1 MHHFRSATTP
11 VFAPCTLEKTALD
24 DVTAALTH
32 AIDESSAQILRLTHK
47 SRGHVSGQDHGY
59 SHIPLRLNSIELF
72 SMICKSALAIALSL
86 SPCAALCQ
94 TEGGTLPAETPL
106 ALRIDEHLPMRDGQP
121 VRAHLLYPVYAND
134 KLLLPKDTV
143 IAGSVVDLRS
153 DHSRRVRAVMGGD
166 FTPFHKPVVH
176 FTSFVLPDGTTI
188 PFTSDNAADGAPIFR
203 AIPTPPAKG
212 GFLHRQFDGLLS
224 VARNDVAIFTGPEK
238 TDRFVQFIYTQIPY
252 HPQRIDKGTAWTIET
267 AHSVELPALPAPA
280 VVAAAAPK
288 KRHFWDQPD
297 PPADPPSTD
306 TGSWIVQANL
316 DEPLSSETSKDG
328 QAIRATVAE
337 PIFNPDHTIAIPQG
351 STLIGAV
358 TRARPARKFG
368 RTGVL
373 TFSFGQLQIPHEE
386 TRTVETRLTGADSAR
401 DIALNSE
408 GQPKSKP
415 QDKISL
421 PILLALMASR
431 PLDQDEGKIGGGGN
445 TLGKNAVGG
454 AAGLGLVGTVIGLTG
469 VSPNVAAGIGYWGA
483 ARATY
488 YRWIAKGQ
496 KIDFAKNTRIVVETT
511 PRRSAPM
518 KPDQQP

>member
-1 MHHFRSATTP
+1 
-11 VFAPCTLEKTALD
+11 
-24 DVTAALTH
+24 
-32 AIDESSAQILRLTHK
+32 
-47 SRGHVSGQDHGY
+47 
-59 SHIPLRLNSIELF
+59 
-72 SMICKSALAIALSL
+72 MICKSALAFALFL
-86 SPCAALCQ
+86 SPCATLCQ

-121 VRAHLLYPVYAND
+121 VRGHLIYPIYAND

-143 IAGSVVDLRS
+143 VAGSVVELRS
-153 DHSRRVRAVMGGD
+153 DRPRRIRATLGGD
-166 FTPFHKPVVH
+166 FTPFKKPVVH
-176 FTSFVLPDGTTI
+176 FTSFLLPDGTAV
-188 PFTSDNAADGAPIFR
+188 PFTSDDAADGAPIFR

-212 GFLHRQFDGLLS
+212 GFLRRQFDTLLS
-224 VARNDVAIFTGPEK
+224 VARSDVAIFTGPEK
-238 TDRFVQFIYTQIPY
+238 GDRFVQFIYTQIPY
-252 HPQRIDKGTAWTIET
+252 HPQRIEKGTAWTIET
-267 AHSVELPALPAPA
+267 SHSVEIPALPASP
-280 VVAAAAPK
+280 VVAAEPPK
-288 KRHFWDQPD
+288 KHHFWEEPVPPSD
-297 PPADPPSTD
+297 PPNAD
-306 TGSWIVQANL
+306 TGSWIVEANL
-316 DEPLSSETSKDG
+316 DEPLSSETSKEG
-328 QAIRATVAE
+328 QTIKATVAE

-351 STLIGAV
+351 STLIGSV
-358 TRARPARKFG
+358 SRAKPAGKFG

-373 TFSFGQLQIPHEE
+373 TFNFRQLQIPHEE
-386 TRTVETRLTGADSAR
+386 TRIVETRLTGADSAR

-408 GQPKSKP
+408 GQARSKP

-431 PLDQDEGKIGGGGN
+431 PLDQDAGKNGGLGEGN
-445 TLGKNAVGG
+445 SLGKNAVGG

-518 KPDQQP
+518 KP

>member
-1 MHHFRSATTP
+1 
-11 VFAPCTLEKTALD
+11 
-24 DVTAALTH
+24 
-32 AIDESSAQILRLTHK
+32 
-47 SRGHVSGQDHGY
+47 
-59 SHIPLRLNSIELF
+59 
-72 SMICKSALAIALSL
+72 MICKSALAIVLTL

-121 VRAHLLYPVYAND
+121 VRAHLLYPVYANN
-134 KLLLPKDTV
+134 KLLLPKDTIV
-143 IAGSVVDLRS
+143 AGSVVELRS
-153 DHSRRVRAVMGGD
+153 DHPRRVRAVLGGD

-176 FTSFVLPDGTTI
+176 FTSFILPDGTII
-188 PFTSDNAADGAPIFR
+188 PFASDNAIDGAPIFR

-212 GFLHRQFDGLLS
+212 GFLRRQFDGLLS
-224 VARNDVAIFTGPEK
+224 VARTDVAIFTGPEK
-238 TDRFVQFIYTQIPY
+238 GDRFVQFIYTQIPY

-267 AHSVELPALPAPA
+267 SHSVELPALPAPP
-280 VVAAAAPK
+280 VIAAAAPSK
-288 KRHFWDQPD
+288 HHFWEEPD
-297 PPADPPSTD
+297 PPAEAAKTD

-316 DEPLSSETSKDG
+316 AEPLSSETSKDG
-328 QAIRATVAE
+328 QAIQATVAE
-337 PIFNPDHTIAIPQG
+337 PIYNPDHTIAIPQG
-351 STLIGAV
+351 STLIGSV
-358 TRARPARKFG
+358 TRAKPARKFG

-373 TFSFGQLQIPHEE
+373 TFNFGQLQVPHEE
-386 TRTVETRLTGADSAR
+386 TRTVQTRLTGADSAR
-401 DIALNSE
+401 DIALTSE

-431 PLDQDEGKIGGGGN
+431 PLDGDRDKIGGGGGN

-469 VSPNVAAGIGYWGA
+469 VSPNAAAGIGYYGA
-483 ARATY
+483 ARAFY

>member
-1 MHHFRSATTP
+1 
-11 VFAPCTLEKTALD
+11 
-24 DVTAALTH
+24 
-32 AIDESSAQILRLTHK
+32 
-47 SRGHVSGQDHGY
+47 
-59 SHIPLRLNSIELF
+59 
-72 SMICKSALAIALSL
+72 MICKSALALVLSL
-86 SPCAALCQ
+86 TPCAALCQ

-106 ALRIDEHLPMRDGQP
+106 ALRIDDHLPMRNGQP
-121 VRAHLLYPVYAND
+121 VRAHLLYPIYANN

-143 IAGSVVDLRS
+143 VAGSVVELRS
-153 DHSRRVRAVMGGD
+153 DHPRRVRAIMGGD

-176 FTSFVLPDGTTI
+176 FTSFVLPDGTSI
-188 PFTSDNAADGAPIFR
+188 PFTSDDAADGAPIFR
-203 AIPTPPAKG
+203 AIPTPAAKG
-212 GFLHRQFDGLLS
+212 GFIHRQFDGLLS
-224 VARNDVAIFTGPEK
+224 VARTDVAIFTGPEK
-238 TDRFVQFIYTQIPY
+238 ADRFVQFIYTQIPY

-267 AHSVELPALPAPA
+267 SHSIELPALPAPL
-280 VVAAAAPK
+280 VVAAEPPRK
-288 KRHFWDQPD
+288 PHFWEEPL

-306 TGSWIVQANL
+306 TGRWIVQANL
-316 DEPLSSETSKDG
+316 DDPLSSETSKDG
-328 QAIRATVAE
+328 QTIKATVAE
-337 PIFNPDHTIAIPQG
+337 PIYNPDHTIAIPQG
-351 STLIGAV
+351 STLIGSV

-373 TFSFGQLQIPHEE
+373 TFNFGQLQVPHEE

-401 DIALNSE
+401 DIALTSE

-431 PLDQDEGKIGGGGN
+431 PLDQDEHNGLAGGGGN

-454 AAGLGLVGTVIGLTG
+454 AAGLGLVGTIIGLTG
-469 VSPNVAAGIGYWGA
+469 VSPNVAAGIGYYGA
-483 ARATY
+483 ARAVY

-518 KPDQQP
+518 KSNSQP

>member
-1 MHHFRSATTP
+1 
-11 VFAPCTLEKTALD
+11 
-24 DVTAALTH
+24 
-32 AIDESSAQILRLTHK
+32 
-47 SRGHVSGQDHGY
+47 
-59 SHIPLRLNSIELF
+59 
-72 SMICKSALAIALSL
+72 MICKSALAIALYL
-86 SPCAALCQ
+86 SPCTAALCQ

-106 ALRIDEHLPMRDGQP
+106 ALRIDDHLPMRDGQP
-121 VRAHLLYPVYAND
+121 VRARLIYPVYAND

-143 IAGSVVDLRS
+143 VTGSVVELRN
-153 DHSRRVRAVMGGD
+153 DRSRRIRAGMGGD
-166 FTPFHKPVVH
+166 FTPFRKPVVH
-176 FTSFVLPDGTTI
+176 FTSFVFPDGTTI
-188 PFTSDNAADGAPIFR
+188 PFTSDDAADGAPIFR

-212 GFLHRQFDGLLS
+212 GFIHRQWDGLLS
-224 VARNDVAIFTGPEK
+224 VARSDVAIFTAPGK
-238 TDRFVQFIYTQIPY
+238 GDRFVQFIYTQIPY

-267 AHSVELPALPAPA
+267 SHSVELPALPAPP
-280 VVAAAAPK
+280 VVAAEVPK
-288 KRHFWDQPD
+288 KPHFWQEP
-297 PPADPPSTD
+297 PPADPATAD

-316 DEPLSSETSKDG
+316 DEAISSETSKDG
-328 QAIRATVAE
+328 QAIKATVAE
-337 PIFNPDHTIAIPQG
+337 PIYNPDHTIAIPQG

-358 TRARPARKFG
+358 TRAKPARKFG

-373 TFSFGQLQIPHEE
+373 TFSFNQLQVPHEE

-431 PLDQDEGKIGGGGN
+431 PLDSDAGKNGLGGGGN
-445 TLGKNAVGG
+445 SLGKNAVGG

-511 PRRSAPM
+511 PRKSAPM

>member
-1 MHHFRSATTP
+1 
-11 VFAPCTLEKTALD
+11 
-24 DVTAALTH
+24 
-32 AIDESSAQILRLTHK
+32 
-47 SRGHVSGQDHGY
+47 
-59 SHIPLRLNSIELF
+59 
-72 SMICKSALAIALSL
+72 MIWKSALAIALSL

-121 VRAHLLYPVYAND
+121 VCAHLLYPIYAND

-143 IAGSVVDLRS
+143 VTGSVVELRN
-153 DHSRRVRAVMGGD
+153 DRSRRIRAAMGGD
-166 FTPFHKPVVH
+166 FTPFHTPVVH

-212 GFLHRQFDGLLS
+212 GFIHRQWDGLLS
-224 VARNDVAIFTGPEK
+224 VARTDIAIFTGPEK
-238 TDRFVQFIYTQIPY
+238 TDRFVQFIYSQIPY

-267 AHSVELPALPAPA
+267 SHSIELPALPAPLG
-280 VVAAAAPK
+280 VAAEAPK
-288 KRHFWDQPD
+288 KPHFWEEPA
-297 PPADPPSTD
+297 PPADPATAD

-316 DEPLSSETSKDG
+316 DELISSETSKDG
-328 QAIRATVAE
+328 QAIQATVAE
-337 PIFNPDHTIAIPQG
+337 PVFNTDHTIAIPQG
-351 STLIGAV
+351 STLIGTI
-358 TRARPARKFG
+358 TRAKPARKFG

-431 PLDQDEGKIGGGGN
+431 PLDQDAGKNGLGGGSS
-445 TLGKNAVGG
+445 LGKNATGG
-454 AAGLGLVGTVIGLTG
+454 AAGLGLVGTVIGLAG
-469 VSPNVAAGIGYWGA
+469 GAPNVAAGIGYWGA

-496 KIDFAKNTRIVVETT
+496 KIDFAKNTRIVVQTT

-518 KPDQQP
+518 KPDPQN

>member
-1 MHHFRSATTP
+1 LSY
-11 VFAPCTLEKTALD
+11 TLEKVVLD
-24 DVTAALTH
+24 NVTVTLTY
-32 AIDESSAQILRLTHK
+32 AIDESSAEILRLTHK
-47 SRGHVSGQDHGY
+47 SRGHDHGS
-59 SHIPLRLNSIELF
+59 SHIRLRLNPIELL

-121 VRAHLLYPVYAND
+121 VRAHLIYPIYANN
-134 KLLLPKDTV
+134 KLLLPKDTIV
-143 IAGSVVDLRS
+143 AGSVVDLRS
-153 DHSRRVRAVMGGD
+153 DHSRRINAATGGD
-166 FTPFHKPVVH
+166 FTPFRKPVVR
-176 FTSFVLPDGTTI
+176 FNSFVLADGTTI
-188 PFTSDNAADGAPIFR
+188 PFASGDATDGAPIFR
-203 AIPTPPAKG
+203 AVAPPPAKG
-212 GFLHRQFDGLLS
+212 GFLRRQFNGLLT
-224 VARNDVAIFTGPEK
+224 VARSDVALFTAPGK
-238 TDRFVQFIYTQIPY
+238 GDRLVQFLYGRIPY
-252 HPQRIDKGTAWTIET
+252 HPQRIEKGTAWTIET
-267 AHSVELPALPAPA
+267 SHSVELPALPAPPALA
-280 VVAAAAPK
+280 VETPK
-288 KRHFWDQPD
+288 KRHFWEEPL

-328 QAIRATVAE
+328 QTIKATVAE

-358 TRARPARKFG
+358 TRAKPARKFG

-373 TFSFGQLQIPHEE
+373 TFSFGQLQVPHEE

-431 PLDQDEGKIGGGGN
+431 PLDQDEGKNGLAGGGGN
-445 TLGKNAVGG
+445 TLGKNAIGG
-454 AAGLGLVGTVIGLTG
+454 AAGLGLVGTVIGLSG
-469 VSPNVAAGIGYWGA
+469 GSPNAAAGIGYYGA
-483 ARATY
+483 ARAVY

-496 KIDFAKNTRIVVETT
+496 KIDFAKDTRIVVETT

-518 KPDQQP
+518 KPDTHR

>member
-1 MHHFRSATTP
+1 
-11 VFAPCTLEKTALD
+11 
-24 DVTAALTH
+24 
-32 AIDESSAQILRLTHK
+32 
-47 SRGHVSGQDHGY
+47 
-59 SHIPLRLNSIELF
+59 
-72 SMICKSALAIALSL
+72 MICKSALAIALSL

-121 VRAHLLYPVYAND
+121 VRAHLIYSVYAND
-134 KLLLPKDTV
+134 KLLLPRDTV
-143 IAGSVVDLRS
+143 VTGSVVELRN
-153 DHSRRVRAVMGGD
+153 DRSRRIRAGMGGD
-166 FTPFHKPVVH
+166 FTPFRKPVVH
-176 FTSFVLPDGTTI
+176 FTSFVLPDGTAI

-212 GFLHRQFDGLLS
+212 GFIHRQWDGLLS
-224 VARNDVAIFTGPEK
+224 VARTDVAIFTGPEK
-238 TDRFVQFIYTQIPY
+238 GDRFVQFLYSQIPY

-267 AHSVELPALPAPA
+267 SHSIELPALPAPPI
-280 VVAAAAPK
+280 VAADAPK
-288 KRHFWDQPD
+288 KPHFWEEPA
-297 PPADPPSTD
+297 PPADPATAD

-316 DEPLSSETSKDG
+316 DEPISSETSKDG
-328 QAIRATVAE
+328 QAIQATVAE
-337 PIFNPDHTIAIPQG
+337 PVFNADHTIAIPQG
-351 STLIGAV
+351 STLIGTV
-358 TRARPARKFG
+358 TRAKPARKFG

-445 TLGKNAVGG
+445 MLGKNAVGG

>member
-1 MHHFRSATTP
+1 
-11 VFAPCTLEKTALD
+11 
-24 DVTAALTH
+24 
-32 AIDESSAQILRLTHK
+32 
-47 SRGHVSGQDHGY
+47 
-59 SHIPLRLNSIELF
+59 
-72 SMICKSALAIALSL
+72 MICKSALAIALSL

-106 ALRIDEHLPMRDGQP
+106 ALRIDDHLPMRNGQP
-121 VRAHLLYPVYAND
+121 VRAHLIYPIYAND

-143 IAGSVVDLRS
+143 VTGSVVELRN
-153 DHSRRVRAVMGGD
+153 DRSRRIRAGMGGD

-188 PFTSDNAADGAPIFR
+188 PFASDDATDGAPIFR
-203 AIPTPPAKG
+203 AVPTPPAKG
-212 GFLHRQFDGLLS
+212 GFLRRQFDGLLT
-224 VARNDVAIFTGPEK
+224 VARSDVAIFTGPEK
-238 TDRFVQFIYTQIPY
+238 GDRFVQFIYTQIPY

-267 AHSVELPALPAPA
+267 SHSVEIPAQPAPP
-280 VVAAAAPK
+280 VVAAAP
-288 KRHFWDQPD
+288 RRSVTSGRSLFL
-297 PPADPPSTD
+297 PPTPQNTD

-328 QAIRATVAE
+328 QAIKATVAE

-358 TRARPARKFG
+358 TRAKPARKFG

-373 TFSFGQLQIPHEE
+373 TFNFRQLQVPHEE

-408 GQPKSKP
+408 GQAKSKP

-445 TLGKNAVGG
+445 MLGKNAVGG
-454 AAGLGLVGTVIGLTG
+454 AAGLGLVGTIISLTG
-469 VSPNVAAGIGYWGA
+469 ISPNAAAGIGYYGA
-483 ARATY
+483 ARAIY